1 MALTLIAIIDQ
12 NFGIGDGEGNLLF
25 NLPKDMAHFKSIT
38 SGKIVVMG
46 RKTWDSLPKKPLE
59 KRKNYVVTMDE
70 TFNPIGAKVLHSIE
84 EVVELG
90 KKHDVYVIG
99 GGEIYYQLIDDA
111 DRLMIT
117 HVHTISPD
125 AKVHFPDFGANDW
138 KMVGKSVKN
147 DADEKHPFSFTFAN
161 YERKQK

>member
-1 MALTLIAIIDQ
+1 MITLIACLDM
-12 NFGIGDGEGNLLF
+12 NNGIGDGEGNLLYH
-25 NLPKDMAHFKSIT
+25 LPKDMQHFKSTT

-70 TFNPIGAKVLHSIE
+70 AFNPVGAKVLHSIE
-84 EVVELG
+84 EVIELG
-90 KKHDVYVIG
+90 KKHDIFVIG

-117 HVHTISPD
+117 HVHHVNFD
-125 AKVHFPDFGANDW
+125 ARVHFPDFDAKSW
-138 KMVGKSVKN
+138 KLVGKPVKN
-147 DADEKHPFSFTFAN
+147 EADDSHEHSFTFAT
-161 YERKQK
+161 YERKQQ